1 MKAQGIEIYA
11 VGFALDE
18 LGASERAIATDTL
31 KSCGTDLAH
40 FYETLTV
47 PQLQQAFKSIAL
59 QMSTLYLAE

>member
-1 MKAQGIEIYA
+1 MRSVSRSMSLGYRTGDRDRYSEI
-11 VGFALDE
+11 
-18 LGASERAIATDTL
+18 R
-31 KSCGTDLAH
+31 CGTDLAH